1 MGQGRRG
8 GLTRR
13 QVLAG
18 GTAAGAA
25 LLLGRRGPATG
36 QQKFEKVRMAC
47 WSNRIA
53 EQANIYAAEEFGW
66 FKELGIDFEFKPG
79 QGGGDALKH
88 VLAGNADVAM
98 TNVEAMFFALDQGAK
113 LVGIYNVYPQ
123 NVFNV
128 VSLQKSNIKRPAD
141 LKGKRVGVYSMASGT
156 RHNLMY
162 ILAASG
168 LSERDVEVVAVGIFN
183 FAPLMQGQVAA
194 TAATDT
200 GLWDAQQKGLGDV
213 DIIWAR
219 DYLNVPTDIFVT
231 TEELYRT
238 KPDLLRRFLKA
249 YKRGTEFAMKDLE
262 RAAALASKYA
272 IDGKDNPRRNVEHLR
287 LRMVASVSEGT
298 KRNGPGWHDMEIL
311 ELAARRFQELGLV
324 KNKLEVSAAVTN
336 RFIKEL

>member
-1 MGQGRRG
+1 MEKTGKG
-8 GLTRR
+8 GMTRR

-18 GTAAGAA
+18 GAAAGAA
-25 LLLGRRGPATG
+25 LFLGGGAPADA
-36 QQKFEKVRMAC
+36 QQKLEKVRMAC

-66 FKELGIDFEFKPG
+66 FKEQGVDFEFKPG

-98 TNVEAMFFALDQGAK
+98 TNVEAMFFAMDQGAK
-113 LVGIYNVYPQ
+113 LVSIYNVYPQ

-128 VSLQKSNIKRPAD
+128 VSLKRSNIKKAAD
-141 LKGKRVGVYSMASGT
+141 LKGQKVGVYSMASGT
-156 RHNLMY
+156 RYNLMY

-168 LSERDVEVVAVGIFN
+168 MSEKDIETVAVGIFN
-183 FAPLMQGQVAA
+183 FAPLMDGKVVA

-200 GLWDAQQKGLGDV
+200 GLWDAQQKGLGQV

-219 DYLNVPTDIFVT
+219 DYLNVPTDIFVV
-231 TEELYRT
+231 TEDLYKS
-238 KPDLLRRFLKA
+238 KPELLRRFLKA
-249 YKRGTEFAMKDLE
+249 YRKGTEFAIANMEK
-262 RAAALASKYA
+262 AAALAPKYA
-272 IDGKDNPRRNVEHLR
+272 IDGKDNPKRNLEHLR

-298 KRNGPGWHDMEIL
+298 KRNGLGWHDMDVL
-311 ELAARRFQELGLV
+311 EQSARRFHELGLV
-324 KNKLEVSAAVTN
+324 KSKLDVAAAVTN